1 MFWRSI
7 FDLFGFHGSTISS
20 SSSTDMPVVNP
31 ATGLPMLDGNTG
43 GVDVGGSPFGI
54 DTHQSTMDSFSS
66 MGSNPWD

>member
-1 MFWRSI
+1 
-7 FDLFGFHGSTISS
+7 
-20 SSSTDMPVVNP
+20 MPVVNP